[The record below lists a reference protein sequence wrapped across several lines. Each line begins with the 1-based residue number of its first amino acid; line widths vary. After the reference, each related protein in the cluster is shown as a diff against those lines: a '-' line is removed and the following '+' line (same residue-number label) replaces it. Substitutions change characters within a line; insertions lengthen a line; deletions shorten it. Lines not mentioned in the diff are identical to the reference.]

1 MTGNY
6 SKWCLSYVEHYC
18 SQQNQKSKSQYP
30 SNMFAVIV
38 ASIFACPPS
47 AVPAHRLR
55 RSKTSALLAAS
66 GVGRAQQHAQ
76 GLFRDPSRD
85 MLFHCVALSI
95 VLAIC
100 NIFELEGVMSKNIG
114 NISAFNLPT
123 IQGSRC
129 ILALFANLFELE
141 AAMSRVFTAFL
152 SSNLSCSMK
161 FAHFGARTVHVTW

>member
-1 MTGNY
+1 MDERLPQVSRSSTFCSIEYTNNFPYNDWY

-18 SQQNQKSKSQYP
+18 SQQNQKSKPQYP

-76 GLFRDPSRD
+76 GLFRDPYTD

-95 VLAIC
+95 FLAIC
-100 NIFELEGVMSKNIG
+100 NIFELEGVMS
-114 NISAFNLPT
+114 
-123 IQGSRC
+123 
-129 ILALFANLFELE
+129 
-141 AAMSRVFTAFL
+141 
-152 SSNLSCSMK
+152 
-161 FAHFGARTVHVTW
+161 